1 MAFPERGDI
10 KFLQVLELE
19 IKKNDAADVM
29 RQELLDDTAFKAS
42 ILHPFG
48 NLAGRPAAYLAFV
61 KLCNCPV
68 EGAERASL
76 WGLWSS
82 TTKSLGS
89 SVHICQWLDC
99 RRHCERHVRI
109 CGVLVR

>member
-1 MAFPERGDI
+1 MALPERSDT

-19 IKKNDAADVM
+19 IKKNDTTDVV

-48 NLAGRPAAYLAFV
+48 NLVGRPVAYLAFV
-61 KLCNCPV
+61 KLHNCTV

-76 WGLWSS
+76 SA
-82 TTKSLGS
+82 K
-89 SVHICQWLDC
+89 
-99 RRHCERHVRI
+99 RRF
-109 CGVLVR
+109 

>member
-19 IKKNDAADVM
+19 VQKNDATDVM

-48 NLAGRPAAYLAFV
+48 NLAG
-61 KLCNCPV
+61 
-68 EGAERASL
+68 
-76 WGLWSS
+76 
-82 TTKSLGS
+82 
-89 SVHICQWLDC
+89 
-99 RRHCERHVRI
+99 
-109 CGVLVR
+109 